1 MSSTLQAIWPQGLG
15 PIKPDAFSLIIVLV
29 PSALVS
35 YVILRTIYL
44 LWLHPLSKIPGPP
57 LLATT
62 DIINQWRS
70 NVKGTFSR
78 ETAQLHKQFG
88 PLVRIGPNRISVDG
102 SVGYPQVY
110 GLKARG
116 INGGYFDKV
125 PGYLFPGDEHTLLGA
140 PNELHRNL
148 RRALGH
154 AFSEQAVREQEGV
167 VLKQMEILMDQLTL
181 RAKSGEALDVVKWCV
196 STGPLLIM
204 YILWM
209 NFSFFDITGELT
221 FAKSFASVET
231 GIEHPFIKNF
241 FESTLGS
248 AYSRLLT
255 KYPYLAIPFGML
267 LGRKQIN
274 TAIALEAENRQMVAE
289 MTISRLELGEEP
301 ASGQRDFTTYMLKK
315 NREGEQ
321 SMSNENILANTGI
334 LIIAGSETTSSA
346 MSFFFYISSLN
357 PDRKQILQDE
367 ICSSFSDES
376 SMNFTSCSQ
385 LTYLQAC
392 IEETL
397 RMFPPASETPPRIS
411 PGAEVG
417 GTFIPQGTIIH
428 VYPWAT
434 FRSPA
439 NFTDPDSFRPERWLP
454 STHPRYDKRYENDN
468 LACVKPFSYG
478 PRDCI
483 GKNLA
488 YNEMRLLI
496 CKIMFRF
503 DYDLLAGQ
511 NTWHD
516 SQYALILWIKTPL
529 KLQFTLRKK

>member
-15 PIKPDAFSLIIVLV
+15 RVRPDALSLIIVLI
-29 PSALVS
+29 PFALAS
-35 YVILRTIYL
+35 WVILRTIYL
-44 LWLHPLSKIPGPP
+44 LWLHPLSKVPGPP
-57 LLATT
+57 LLAVT

-70 NVKGTFSR
+70 NVTGTFTR
-78 ETAQLHKQFG
+78 EASQLHNEFG

-116 INGGYFDKV
+116 VDGGYFDKV
-125 PGYLFPGDEHTLLGA
+125 AGYLFLGDEHTLLAA
-140 PNELHRNL
+140 PHELHRSM

-154 AFSEQAVREQEGV
+154 AFSEQAVREQEGIV
-167 VLKQMEILMDQLTL
+167 QKQVEMLMDQLTR
-181 RAKSGEALDVVKWCV
+181 RAKSGEVVDVVKW
-196 STGPLLIM
+196 
-204 YILWM
+204 M
-209 NFSFFDITGELT
+209 NYLFFDIIGELT

-231 GIEHPFIKNF
+231 GTEHPFIQNF
-241 FESTLGS
+241 YETTLGD
-248 AYSRLLT
+248 AYSRFLT
-255 KYPYLAIPFGML
+255 TYPYLAIPFGIL
-267 LGRKQIN
+267 LGRKQVN
-274 TAIALEAENRQMVAE
+274 KAIALGAENREMIAE
-289 MTISRLELGEEP
+289 MTRSRLELGEEP

-315 NREGEQ
+315 TRQGEQ
-321 SMSNENILANTGI
+321 SMSTRNILANSGI
-334 LIIAGSETTSSA
+334 LIGAGSETTSSA

-357 PDRKQILQDE
+357 ADRRQILQDE
-367 ICSSFSDES
+367 ICSTFSDES

-385 LTYLQAC
+385 ITYLQAC

-397 RMFPPASETPPRIS
+397 RMFPPAAETPPRVS

-417 GTFIPQGTIIH
+417 GKFIPQGTIIH

-454 STHPRYDKRYENDN
+454 STHPRYDTRYANDN

-496 CKIMFRF
+496 CKVIFRF
-503 DYDLLAGQ
+503 DYKLVAGQ
-511 NTWHD
+511 NMWHD
-516 SQYALILWIKTPL
+516 SLNALIIWVKTPL